1 MVAPSGEQFEI
12 SGGGYRAVVTECGA
26 GLRILEYDGRPLV
39 EGYGETVPASAGRGQ
54 LLLPWPNRIEDGA
67 YSFEGR
73 KLQLPISEVSRNNA
87 NHGLTRWAGWTL
99 EEHAEQAVSL
109 LYRLMAQ
116 PGYPWTLDLHA
127 VYDLSADGLTVTVTA
142 TNMSDS
148 PAPYAQGSHPYLQV
162 GDEAVDGWELT
173 LPAETRLLTDDRK
186 IPTGRVAVDDTR
198 HDFRVSSQIGDL
210 HLDDA
215 FTDLRR
221 GSDGRVEVWL
231 QDSRTGRGVA
241 VWMDGAHRYVQVYS
255 GDDLPADQ
263 ARRSLAIEPMTAPAN
278 AFRTCEGLV
287 VLAPAGSQGD
297 EHSSS
302 WGIVA
307 RPR

>member
-186 IPTGRVAVDDTR
+186 IPTGPGGGRRHPARLQGLEPDRGPAPRRRVHRPAPR
-198 HDFRVSSQIGDL
+198 I
-210 HLDDA
+210 
-215 FTDLRR
+215 RR
-221 GSDGRVEVWL
+221 KSRGLAAGLADRPRCRGLDGRCAPVRAGL
-231 QDSRTGRGVA
+231 QR
-241 VWMDGAHRYVQVYS
+241 
-255 GDDLPADQ
+255 
-263 ARRSLAIEPMTAPAN
+263 
-278 AFRTCEGLV
+278 
-287 VLAPAGSQGD
+287 
-297 EHSSS
+297 
-302 WGIVA
+302 
-307 RPR
+307 